1 MEQKRFYYMDN
12 LKIALTCLVVA
23 NHASQAYVDQNNGWP
38 IHQDQIP
45 PINQVVLGVFHSTNA
60 AFFMAIFF
68 MIAGFFIP
76 AALEKK
82 DAKSYLI
89 SRTIKLLVPTL
100 ILTLLIFPILGY
112 GLNGGEGSFTDFVTY
127 RYFNLVDGEINF
139 GQTWFCVVLLVF
151 TYLATLL
158 NKRIQIKNSFV
169 PKYTHIL
176 VIVGVVTVFTFLIR
190 TVVPTGYWLPL
201 HFMEPARIV
210 TNATFFALGVLAY
223 KNNWFEKLKFR
234 TGVTWGIIAIVMII
248 LNQPIVVWILKN
260 TDFYGNGMTLNSL
273 IVVLWET
280 LVCIGFCISLPLFF
294 KRWFDTTTPIL
305 KRCGKAS
312 FGVYL
317 IHPFIA
323 IPLQVIFQSI
333 ELHALLKAVVVSILS
348 IFISYLM
355 IILYHVGMKSCSN
368 ILSRLNKS

>member
-1 MEQKRFYYMDN
+1 MDN

-112 GLNGGEGSFTDFVTY
+112 GL
-127 RYFNLVDGEINF
+127 
-139 GQTWFCVVLLVF
+139 
-151 TYLATLL
+151 
-158 NKRIQIKNSFV
+158 
-169 PKYTHIL
+169 
-176 VIVGVVTVFTFLIR
+176 
-190 TVVPTGYWLPL
+190 
-201 HFMEPARIV
+201 
-210 TNATFFALGVLAY
+210 
-223 KNNWFEKLKFR
+223 
-234 TGVTWGIIAIVMII
+234 TWGIIAIVMII

-260 TDFYGNGMTLNSL
+260 NDFYANGMTLNSL

-348 IFISYLM
+348 IFISYLV